1 MLCSACQRIFRGQ
14 LIFNDDGISKIEDH
28 HMTAQSFAHAISQK
42 CYICTSILQQY
53 QAKRRGT
60 LDPRQLAE
68 VLRATEY
75 YFRKEKA
82 GDDISYLMFW
92 FRSSE
97 SHWDKIFS
105 AYDDCDP
112 EWHPSSN

>member
-14 LIFNDDGISKIEDH
+14 LIFNNHRSSENENH

-75 YFRKEKA
+75 YFTKDEA

-92 FRSSE
+92 VRSSKSPSDDE
-97 SHWDKIFS
+97 ITG
-105 AYDDCDP
+105 YDDCDP